1 MLLVNVVSSEVVA
14 PFCDLMRLA
23 LVPNPKRQ
31 SLVVFHLVEPSCLHE
46 IINRN
51 FAYAVLLNCE
61 VMIIVT
67 QEGGGGKVM
76 ASAVL

>member
-31 SLVVFHLVEPSCLHE
+31 SLVVFS
-46 IINRN
+46 
-51 FAYAVLLNCE
+51 F
-61 VMIIVT
+61 
-67 QEGGGGKVM
+67 G
-76 ASAVL
+76 